1 MGIND
6 EAQLDHANDLK
17 KVHAWSLYSENYYSK
32 RMEIP
37 IELFYLSTFLFA
49 ALAVHTFYRGYR
61 EKEGFHHFV
70 GILCLLGFAWSI
82 LFVLDQAP
90 LAGAFWLVAMI
101 VSVVMLPE
109 LTAFQDRRMGEVDIE
124 GPMRLA
130 NFFSNSY
137 SGWLKLAYRRGLVVT
152 VILYF
157 LQFEVITGGILLVL
171 NLFYVLPPRL
181 NLIILTQGIFPSM
194 FLYRQIN

>member
-1 MGIND
+1 
-6 EAQLDHANDLK
+6 
-17 KVHAWSLYSENYYSK
+17 
-32 RMEIP
+32 MEIP

-61 EKEGFHHFV
+61 EKEGFHYFV
-70 GILCLLGFAWSI
+70 GILCLLGLGWSI

-90 LAGAFWLVAMI
+90 LAGAFWLIAMI

-130 NFFSNSY
+130 DFFSNTY
-137 SGWLKLAYRRGLVVT
+137 SGWLKLAYRHGLGVT
-152 VILYF
+152 VILFF
-157 LQFEVITGGILLVL
+157 LLFEVITGGMLLAI
-171 NLFYVLPPRL
+171 NLFYDLPSRL
-181 NLIILTQGIFPSM
+181 NSSIMIQGIFPSIW
-194 FLYRQIN
+194 LYRRTKRALTTIHLPQVLQTEN